1 MHRFS
6 LKPAFFLLSA
16 IFMASCKTL
25 PTGQLSQL
33 ATSATGL
40 HASMEVSF
48 NKTITILEER
58 TWLKYTDTLITMA
71 DYSDATAETLKPI
84 FSSRL
89 QYITVLD
96 AYFSSLQALATKNN
110 GQGIDESA
118 TKLNAAL
125 SGLDKYIPAGNQ
137 GIAKNFTIGFSI
149 ITDFIAH
156 SVSQGV
162 QLKYLK
168 LAMDKAQPGIDSVC
182 KYIALDL
189 QRAERLLQTNDKA
202 VIERLIATR
211 NSGSSL
217 TERVKWDKYI
227 HARIAEMEAL
237 HNSYLASIQLVST
250 LPNAHR
256 QARAMLDKKGSLK
269 DAIAYVISEANDL
282 STLYSQ
288 LKSSESN

>member
-137 GIAKNFTIGFSI
+137 GMAKNFTIGFSI

-168 LAMDKAQPGIDSVC
+168 LAMDKAHSKTG
-182 KYIALDL
+182 
-189 QRAERLLQTNDKA
+189 
-202 VIERLIATR
+202 
-211 NSGSSL
+211 
-217 TERVKWDKYI
+217 
-227 HARIAEMEAL
+227 
-237 HNSYLASIQLVST
+237 
-250 LPNAHR
+250 
-256 QARAMLDKKGSLK
+256 
-269 DAIAYVISEANDL
+269 
-282 STLYSQ
+282 
-288 LKSSESN
+288 